1 MININELQKVFD
13 YQGKQVRTVLVNDEP
28 WFVAKDVCGILG
40 IDNVSRAID
49 RLGEKMKGITTIHTL
64 GGEQEMLIVS
74 ESGVYKLV
82 FTSRKKEAEKFS
94 DWVATD
100 VLPAIRKTG
109 TYTAKPMSVEDLIIA
124 QATSVKELKKQVTEI
139 AGTVQ
144 QLQAAQEK
152 KADITS
158 TLPPV
163 NEKSLRANINSIVR
177 SYASRNKYDFRDTFG
192 TLYREFYYRYSIDL
206 KTRARNRNCNP
217 FDVAEADGCLK
228 ELLSLAITLFA

>member
-1 MININELQKVFD
+1 MFD
-13 YQGKQVRTVLVNDEP
+13 YQGKQVRTVVINDEP
-28 WFVAKDVCGILG
+28 WFVAKDVCEVLEMSNHNETLKRLDDDEKGVNS
-40 IDNVSRAID
+40 ID
-49 RLGEKMKGITTIHTL
+49 TL
-64 GGEQEMLIVS
+64 GGVQELLVVN
-74 ESGVYKLV
+74 ESGLYNLV
-82 FTSRKKEAEKFS
+82 MGSRKKEAKQFKR
-94 DWVATD
+94 WITHD

-109 TYTAKPMSVEDLIIA
+109 TYTANPMSIEDLIIA
-124 QATSVKELKKQVTEI
+124 QATSVKELKAQVTEI

>member
-1 MININELQKVFD
+1 MSNLITINN
-13 YQGKQVRTVLVNDEP
+13 VRGYIDDNGTAHLNLED
-28 WFVAKDVCGILG
+28 VARGLG
-40 IDNVSRAID
+40 
-49 RLGEKMKGITTIHTL
+49 
-64 GGEQEMLIVS
+64 
-74 ESGVYKLV
+74 
-82 FTSRKKEAEKFS
+82 FTR
-94 DWVATD
+94 VATSGNEVVRWERVD
-100 VLPAIRKTG
+100 KYLVDMGVPTCGHEGYIPESVFYRLAMKAKNAIAESFQSTVANNILPEIRKTG
-109 TYTAKPMSVEDLIIA
+109 SYTAKPMSIEDLIIA
-124 QATSVKELKKQVTEI
+124 QATSVKELKAQVTEI

-152 KADITS
+152 KADITA

-206 KTRARNRNCNP
+206 KTRARNRNCNA

>member
-1 MININELQKVFD
+1 MSNLITINNVRGYIDENGTAHLNLEDVARGLGFTQKKDGLEYVRWETVNGYLANFGFS
-13 YQGKQVRTVLVNDEP
+13 QQPGKEG
-28 WFVAKDVCGILG
+28 FVPENIFYRLAMKAKNKAAQSFQESVANNILP
-40 IDNVSRAID
+40 
-49 RLGEKMKGITTIHTL
+49 E
-64 GGEQEMLIVS
+64 
-74 ESGVYKLV
+74 
-82 FTSRKKEAEKFS
+82 
-94 DWVATD
+94 
-100 VLPAIRKTG
+100 IRKTG
-109 TYTAKPMSVEDLIIA
+109 TYTAKPMSIEDLIIA
-124 QATSVKELKKQVTEI
+124 QATSVKELKAQVTEI